1 MIEELITQIFMA
13 CVYVL
18 QVLGGTPGEYGF
30 GYYLANLI
38 IFVIVQPGLILLFF
52 VLWRREK
59 GKNKMSEKKLERE
72 EL

>member
-18 QVLGGTPGEYGF
+18 QVLGGTPGEYGL